1 MNKKCNTMNSYLVL
15 GVCPIRVWAGDP
27 WGPLGVVPLLVV
39 VDLSSSEIIENECH
53 CTENCSKN
61 QQVHSMGTWSLDTSL
76 PPPPLFFWISLVG
89 IFSSKCMNIS
99 IKYKWIK
106 IKFTHFREIIITITT
121 NQKKGQVRGMIV
133 VSKLKVLSHT
143 PVLDFNTYNSW
154 RRAQSSWG
162 KSWWELH
169 LWGRTRHWWHTCTM
183 KKRVE
188 FPLVFFTF

>member
-1 MNKKCNTMNSYLVL
+1 MW
-15 GVCPIRVWAGDP
+15 I
-27 WGPLGVVPLLVV
+27 
-39 VDLSSSEIIENECH
+39 
-53 CTENCSKN
+53 KN
-61 QQVHSMGTWSLDTSL
+61 ATQWILTWSWGSVPFGSGRGTPGVRWGWSPYWWWWTSHHL
-76 PPPPLFFWISLVG
+76 KSLKMNVTVQKIAQKINKYIPWAPEVWILLYPPPFFFWISLVG

-169 LWGRTRHWWHTCTM
+169 LWGRTRHRWHTCTM

>member
-1 MNKKCNTMNSYLVL
+1 
-15 GVCPIRVWAGDP
+15 
-27 WGPLGVVPLLVV
+27 
-39 VDLSSSEIIENECH
+39 
-53 CTENCSKN
+53 
-61 QQVHSMGTWSLDTSL
+61 
-76 PPPPLFFWISLVG
+76 
-89 IFSSKCMNIS
+89 MNIS

>member
-1 MNKKCNTMNSYLVL
+1 MQHNEFLPGPGGLSHSGL
-15 GVCPIRVWAGDP
+15 GG
-27 WGPLGVVPLLVV
+27 GPLGSAGGGPLIGGGGPL
-39 VDLSSSEIIENECH
+39 IIWNH
-53 CTENCSKN
+53 WKW
-61 QQVHSMGTWSLDTSL
+61 MSLYRKLLKKSTSTFHGHL
-76 PPPPLFFWISLVG
+76 KFGYFFTPPPFFWISLVG

-99 IKYKWIK
+99 IKYTWIK

-133 VSKLKVLSHT
+133 VSKLKVLCHT

-169 LWGRTRHWWHTCTM
+169 LWGRTRHRWHTCTM